1 MTRFDYLPASGTT
14 ELKKGRK
21 QEKRKKKARRAEK
34 KAAKP
39 HSRDSGRAEVI
50 PRPDPTAPP
59 STEQV
64 SSVYVRQETVRAV
77 WREVKRD
84 GGESVS
90 ELVEDLLLAWLQAR
104 SG

>member
-1 MTRFDYLPASGTT
+1 MTRFGYLLASGTT

-21 QEKRKKKARRAEK
+21 QKKKARRAKK
-34 KAAKP
+34 KAAKA
-39 HSRDSGRAEVI
+39 HARDSGSAEVI
-50 PRPDPTAPP
+50 SRPDPTAPP
-59 STEQV
+59 STEHV

-90 ELVEDLLLAWLQAR
+90 ELVEDLLLEWLR
-104 SG
+104 KRTR